1 MAGGDMG
8 RNRSHEPAPAVTAQR
23 AARLYR
29 LLSLTA
35 EKPQARSVLRRKL
48 RVDLRGFYRDLG
60 LLRSLGIGVAADG
73 DRYQLLGTLDEAL
86 ARLPFPDP
94 GLSLREALL
103 LCNGRTDAHRKLR
116 SRVNTFIGSNGRAA
130 PALDG

>member
-1 MAGGDMG
+1 MG
-8 RNRSHEPAPAVTAQR
+8 RGRPHDPSPVVTAPR

-35 EKPQARSVLRRKL
+35 EKAQTRTALVRKL
-48 RVDLRGFYRDLG
+48 RVDLRGFYRDLE
-60 LLRSLGIGVAADG
+60 LLRSLGIGVPADG

-86 ARLPFPDP
+86 ALLPFPDP
-94 GLSLREALL
+94 GLSLREALV

-116 SRVNTFIGSNGRAA
+116 SRVNTFIGSNGRVAA
-130 PALDG
+130 PQDT

>member
-8 RNRSHEPAPAVTAQR
+8 RSRPYDPSPAVTAQR

-35 EKPQARSVLRRKL
+35 DKSQTRTALLRKL
-48 RVDLRGFYRDLG
+48 RVDLRGFYRDLE
-60 LLRSLGIGVAADG
+60 LLRSLGIGVPSEG

-86 ARLPFPDP
+86 SLLPFPDP
-94 GLSLREALL
+94 GLSLREALM

-116 SRVNTFIGSNGRAA
+116 SRVNTFIGSNGRVGTTQEA
-130 PALDG
+130 

>member
-1 MAGGDMG
+1 MG
-8 RNRSHEPAPAVTAQR
+8 RSRPHDPPPVVTAQR

-35 EKPQARSVLRRKL
+35 EKAQTRPAILRRL
-48 RVDLRGFYRDLG
+48 RVDLRGFYRDLE
-60 LLRSLGIGVAADG
+60 LLRTLGIGVITDG
-73 DRYQLLGTLDEAL
+73 DRYQLLGKLDEAL

-94 GLSLREALL
+94 GLSLREALM

-116 SRVNTFIGSNGRAA
+116 TRVNTFIGSNGGTATTQE
-130 PALDG
+130 P